1 MKEFYKNKKV
11 LVTGHTGFKGSWL
24 CKCLLHL
31 GANVVGISLDPPT
44 NPNLFELTNLKNN
57 IKSIICDIRDLEQ
70 LKNIFL
76 LEQPEIVFHL
86 AAQSIVRESYINP
99 VYTYETNIMG
109 TINILECIRMTESV
123 KSFLNITTDKVYK
136 NREWEWSYREIEE
149 LNGFDP
155 YSNSKS
161 CSELVTDSYKNSF
174 FNNKNIAISTARAGN
189 VIGGGDFADN
199 RIIPDCIRAIQNN
212 NTLIIRNPHSIRPYQ
227 HVLEPIYAY
236 LLITKMQYKN
246 IKFSSSYNIG
256 PNDNDCITTERLIE
270 FFINAWGNDL
280 KVEIIPSNDF
290 HEAQIL
296 KLDCAKIKSILKWQP
311 KWNIENA
318 VNKIVDWTRC
328 YIDKK
333 DINKIMEL
341 QIEEFLFDDIM

>member
-174 FNNKNIAISTARAGN
+174 FNNKDIAISTARAGN

-212 NTLIIRNPHSIRPYQ
+212 NTLIIRNPRSIRPYQ

-256 PNDNDCITTERLIE
+256 PNDSDCITTERLIKL
-270 FFINAWGNDL
+270 FINAWGNDL
-280 KVEIIPSNDF
+280 KVEIVPSNDF

-296 KLDCAKIKSILKWQP
+296 KLDCAKIKSVLKWQT
-311 KWNIENA
+311 KWNIETA

-328 YIDKK
+328 YINKE
-333 DINKIMEL
+333 DIDKIMNL
-341 QIEEFLFDDIM
+341 QIEEFLFD